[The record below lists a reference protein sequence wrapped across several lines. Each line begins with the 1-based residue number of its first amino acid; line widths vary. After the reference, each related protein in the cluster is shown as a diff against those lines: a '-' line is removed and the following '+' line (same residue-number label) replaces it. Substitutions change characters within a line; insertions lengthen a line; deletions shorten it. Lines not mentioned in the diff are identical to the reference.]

1 MRSVNE
7 KVIAITGAGSGIG
20 RALAL
25 NLAEKGAHLA
35 LTDINEVGLAETVSM
50 LGGSPGR
57 VTSQRLD
64 VSDKAGVFAWAD
76 KVEADHGVVH
86 GIINNAG
93 VSLSSTVAEMSYEDL
108 EWVMN
113 INFWGVIHGTKAF
126 LPKLLS
132 VGEGS
137 IVNISSIFGIVGIP
151 SQSAYNAAKFAV
163 RGFTEALR
171 QELVGTGVYALSVHP
186 GGIKTNIVNNGRHLQ
201 DASGRPITTE
211 KLGRQFDKM
220 AQTTPAKAAQIIVRA
235 MLQEKGRVL
244 VGPDAV
250 WMDRM
255 QRTFPENYSEI
266 TRRISQ
272 MPGRKK

>member
-1 MRSVNE
+1 
-7 KVIAITGAGSGIG
+7 
-20 RALAL
+20 
-25 NLAEKGAHLA
+25 
-35 LTDINEVGLAETVSM
+35 
-50 LGGSPGR
+50 
-57 VTSQRLD
+57 
-64 VSDKAGVFAWAD
+64 
-76 KVEADHGVVH
+76 
-86 GIINNAG
+86 
-93 VSLSSTVAEMSYEDL
+93 LSSTVAEMSYEDL

-126 LPKLLS
+126 LPKILS
-132 VGEGS
+132 AGEGS
-137 IVNISSIFGIVGIP
+137 VVNISSIFGIVGIP

-201 DASGRPITTE
+201 DAGGQPTSTE

-220 AQTTPAKAAQIIVRA
+220 AQTTPAKAAQVIVRA

-244 VGPDAV
+244 IGQDAV
-250 WMDRM
+250 WMDRV

-266 TRRISQ
+266 TRRIAQ
-272 MPGRKK
+272 MPGKKK